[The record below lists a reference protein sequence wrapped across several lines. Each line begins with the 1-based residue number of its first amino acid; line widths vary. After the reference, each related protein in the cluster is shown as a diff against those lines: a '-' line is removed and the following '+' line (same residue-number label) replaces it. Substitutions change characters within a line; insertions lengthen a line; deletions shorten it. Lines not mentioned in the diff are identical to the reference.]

1 MRGEREVEFLLTNF
15 ELGSAAVAGC
25 DLWYIL
31 VTEKYLWNAHE
42 MIMGCI

>member
-25 DLWYIL
+25 DLWYIFCDG
-31 VTEKYLWNAHE
+31 EISIERA
-42 MIMGCI
+42 

>member
-25 DLWYIL
+25 DLWYIFGDG
-31 VTEKYLWNAHE
+31 EIPMERA
-42 MIMGCI
+42 